1 MTFFSDFARR
11 LKRSDFL
18 EFSIAL
24 FALLIVS
31 MLFSWPADNYQ
42 ENNGFFTV
50 SALRTSLLCL
60 LALFYGSSS
69 TSKAKREKYFDLLAI
84 VFLALISIPLEISS
98 YSLSQPALPIYWTLI
113 LALVDSIAYYAIGL
127 VLAQIL
133 DYLHLKF
140 LSLIAVGGSF
150 SALFALDLKLGLALA
165 SPLSA
170 ISKPSISHLIV
181 MLILALLG
189 LGSLL
194 KNDSIQPQTN

>member
-98 YSLSQPALPIYWTLI
+98 YSLSQPAPPIYWTLI